1 MKMQKSDNRKWMT
14 DEEFTTEKD
23 TENHGKTKEIDY
35 RLQNSDNFLNA
46 EQVSS

>member
-1 MKMQKSDNRKWMT
+1 MTEDRKQMT